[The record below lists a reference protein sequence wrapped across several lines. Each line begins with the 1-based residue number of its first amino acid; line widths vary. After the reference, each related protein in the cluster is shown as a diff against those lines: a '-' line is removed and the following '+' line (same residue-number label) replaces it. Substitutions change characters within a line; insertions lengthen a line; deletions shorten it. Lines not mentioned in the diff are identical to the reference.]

1 MPIFFIGMKKSM
13 NIIETFD
20 KTTQEILTS
29 LEKTQ
34 KEFWNISRVTA
45 EFMYNFIID
54 AKIQS
59 VIEVGTS
66 NGYSGIWLAK
76 ALKKTGGKLTTIEF
90 YDKRLD
96 IAKENF
102 EKCGVTDIITTKQG
116 DAATILEYLPE
127 DYKVDFAFVDA
138 NKRQY
143 IDFFH
148 LIHPHLVA
156 GGYIACDNVISHA
169 QKVQTFLDDIN
180 KNHDYENVVLPLPA
194 GLSLGK
200 KLR

>member
-1 MPIFFIGMKKSM
+1 MK
-13 NIIETFD
+13 NIIDTFD
-20 KTTQEILTS
+20 NTTQEILKS
-29 LEKTQ
+29 LELTQ
-34 KEFWNISRVTA
+34 KEFWNISRTTA
-45 EFMYNFIID
+45 EFMYNLIVD
-54 AKIQS
+54 GNIQS

-66 NGYSGIWLAK
+66 NGYSGIWLGK

-102 EKCGVTDIITTKQG
+102 EKCGVADIITTKKG
-116 DAATILEYLPE
+116 DAATILEHLPG
-127 DYKVDFAFVDA
+127 DYRVDFAFVDA

-143 IDFFH
+143 VDFFR
-148 LIHPHLVA
+148 LIDSHLVK
-156 GGYIACDNVISHA
+156 GGYIACDNIISHA
-169 QKVQTFLDDIN
+169 QKVQTFLDAID
-180 KNHDYENVVLPLPA
+180 KNPDYENVVLPLPA

>member
-1 MPIFFIGMKKSM
+1 MK

-20 KTTQEILTS
+20 NTTQEILKQ
-29 LEKTQ
+29 LELTQ

-45 EFMYNFIID
+45 EFLYNLIVD
-54 AKIQS
+54 GNIQS

-76 ALKKTGGKLTTIEF
+76 ALKKTGGQLTTIEF

-102 EKCGVTDIITTKQG
+102 EKCGVSDIIVTKKG
-116 DAATILEYLPE
+116 DAATILEHLPE
-127 DYKVDFAFVDA
+127 NYRIDLAFVDA

-143 IDFFH
+143 VDFYKLINPH
-148 LIHPHLVA
+148 LIK
-156 GGYIACDNVISHA
+156 GGFIACDNIISHA
-169 QKVQTFLDDIN
+169 PKVQTFLDAIDN
-180 KNHDYENVVLPLPA
+180 NPDYENVILPLPA

-200 KLR
+200 KIR